1 MCKWICEN
9 LKNSKKSAKKRRKK
23 YPNDCMIH
31 EQMCVVGL
39 QIIKDAEL
47 LLYMIDIWILYK
59 DIL

>member
-1 MCKWICEN
+1 
-9 LKNSKKSAKKRRKK
+9 
-23 YPNDCMIH
+23 MIH

>member
-1 MCKWICEN
+1 MNMWK
-9 LKNSKKSAKKRRKK
+9 SKKFEKICQKKEP
-23 YPNDCMIH
+23 YNDCMIH